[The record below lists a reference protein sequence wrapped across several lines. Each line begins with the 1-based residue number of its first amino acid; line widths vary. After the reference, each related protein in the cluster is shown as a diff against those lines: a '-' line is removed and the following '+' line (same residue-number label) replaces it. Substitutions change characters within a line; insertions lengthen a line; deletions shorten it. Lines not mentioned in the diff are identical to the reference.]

1 VRRPDVF
8 VAKALLVV
16 GAALAG
22 TLWYFRTDPT
32 VEGEVPFL
40 AMFAGAVLVAMGF
53 AGLYEAAS
61 YSLAWLISRV
71 RQSVA
76 GATRAEAIAPTEESA
91 GAEDDGVLPG
101 GVGAKEAGMT
111 FLAYL
116 AGSAVVWIVLGLWV
130 SLSGPEALPAEDLE
144 RAFLELAPRWFVVA
158 SVLGAVAAIW
168 AFQRLSPTPVRAL
181 PGVVG
186 LGRGRTI
193 ALGVLVGAAVN
204 LAYLQMVPFLPVQ
217 PTRMPDSALWDL
229 LLSPGASRWLVLLT
243 AVTVAPLTEELVF
256 RGLIFEGLGR
266 SWSTG
271 AAVVGAA
278 VLFTLL
284 HVPDTAHYW
293 PAAVMIFVMG
303 SVAGVFR
310 ARTGHIGPAVG
321 VHFGHNAVVAA
332 LWLL

>member
-1 VRRPDVF
+1 VRRPDVL

-16 GAALAG
+16 GSALAG
-22 TLWYFRTDPT
+22 TIWYFRSDPT
-32 VEGEVPFL
+32 VVGEVPFL
-40 AMFAGAVLVAMGF
+40 AMFAGAVLVAVGF
-53 AGLYEAAS
+53 AGLYEATS
-61 YSLAWLISRV
+61 YALAWLISRV
-71 RQSVA
+71 RRSVA
-76 GATRAEAIAPTEESA
+76 GAKGAAEEGDLVRP
-91 GAEDDGVLPG
+91 GRFGV
-101 GVGAKEAGMT
+101 KEAGMT

-130 SLSGPEALPAEDLE
+130 SLSGPATMPAADLE

-158 SVLGAVAAIW
+158 SVLGAVTAIW
-168 AFQRLSPTPVRAL
+168 AFQRLSPIPVRDL

-193 ALGVLVGAAVN
+193 ALGVLIGAAVN
-204 LAYLQMVPFLPVQ
+204 LAYLQLVPYLPVQ

-256 RGLIFEGLGR
+256 RGLVFEGLER

-271 AAVVGAA
+271 AAIVGSA

-284 HVPDTAHYW
+284 HVPDTAHYL
-293 PAAVMIFVMG
+293 PATVMIFVMG
-303 SVAGVFR
+303 SVAGVLR